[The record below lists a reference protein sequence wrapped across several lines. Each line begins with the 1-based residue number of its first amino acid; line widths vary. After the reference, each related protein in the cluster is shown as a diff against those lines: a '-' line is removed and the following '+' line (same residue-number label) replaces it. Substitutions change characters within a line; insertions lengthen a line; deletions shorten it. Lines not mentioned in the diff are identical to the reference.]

1 MENNEKL
8 VTGIDISNEEYKE
21 IVKKS
26 LNEKNVSDAD
36 KEKLIKKMSNLSDY
50 GNELN
55 KIVVPGYNNKVIF
68 TNGNKQ
74 LVYENGEFF
83 EVSSTD
89 ATKEKVKL
97 TRKEATD
104 RYVEYFIDNVLN
116 PLIAKK
122 NDLGITKKSKEKE
135 EKTEITNIP
144 TPRKEIKAKDEDIE
158 IEL

>member
-1 MENNEKL
+1 MENDEKL
-8 VTGIDISNEEYKE
+8 VTGIDISDEEYKE

-26 LNEKNVSDAD
+26 LNEKNISDVD
-36 KEKLIKKMSNLSDY
+36 KEKLLKKMSSLSDY
-50 GNELN
+50 TNELD

-83 EVSSTD
+83 EVSATD

-104 RYVEYFIDNVLN
+104 KYVEYFIDNVLN

-122 NDLGITKKSKEKE
+122 DELGIPKRTKEKE
-135 EKTEITNIP
+135 ERAEIKKTP
-144 TPRKEIKAKDEDIE
+144 KKEIKNKEKDIE